1 MTEIGCPEC
10 GRPVETSEAA
20 NVECSSCGCTFAIED
35 GMVAGGETA
44 VLQREKPK
52 QGAMLDI
59 ALVGHLRVSGSLSL
73 EAPSALRPGKTIV
86 GREGADIVA
95 TDETLSAKHFEVQN
109 REGEFFV
116 RDLGSTNGTR
126 INGELLCKT
135 ERLRSGDRIEA
146 GKTTFVFRTLETVPW
161 KPTVN
166 QEVDHEH

>member
-10 GRPVETSEAA
+10 GRLIEASEAT
-20 NVECSSCGCTFAIED
+20 NVECPSCGCTFASED
-35 GMVAGGETA
+35 GVAAGGETA
-44 VLQREKPK
+44 VLHREKPK
-52 QGAMLDI
+52 RGAMLDI

-73 EAPSALRPGKTIV
+73 EAPSALRAGKTIV
-86 GREGADIVA
+86 GREGADIIA
-95 TDETLSAKHFEVQN
+95 SDETLSAKHFEVQN

-146 GKTTFVFRTLETVPW
+146 GKTTFVFRTLETIPW
-161 KPTVN
+161 NPAVN
-166 QEVDHEH
+166 QEVTHEH